1 MILIFTESQVTSAL
15 KVYEILISRKIET
28 ILIDDLN
35 KIKFSFL
42 TLDNKNE
49 QVSFIVLN
57 NIINLKSVTYFI
69 FDNNNRRFGFIFAL

>member
-1 MILIFTESQVTSAL
+1 MILIFTESQDTSAL

-57 NIINLKSVTYFI
+57 NIIEVAN
-69 FDNNNRRFGFIFAL
+69 